1 MKSDSEDIYIF
12 QNISNADL
20 SKNPE
25 KKVRFHKNIKHY
37 KCFQR

>member
-25 KKVRFHKNIKHY
+25 KVSFHKNIKHH
-37 KCFQR
+37 KCFQS